1 MQRSPF
7 ALLLAAG
14 IVLGAC
20 TGAATAPAAAAGSA
34 PTVDIVTSLGTIEVV
49 LDPVHAPITVK
60 NFMKYVDKKF
70 YSGGTFFRAVPGFV
84 IQGGNKAKEHT
95 PAAEPPIELETPV
108 KTGVKNVD
116 GAISMARTSDPNS
129 ATSEFFLCDGD
140 QAVLDGTGTVPG
152 YAAFGHVTKNLDLVK
167 KIARM
172 PAADQALVNPVR
184 ILKIVRVR

>member
-14 IVLGAC
+14 VMLGAC
-20 TGAATAPAAAAGSA
+20 TGAATAPAAAAGA
-34 PTVDIVTSLGTIEVV
+34 PTIDIVTSMGTIEVV
-49 LDPVHAPITVK
+49 LDPVHAPLTVK
-60 NFMKYVDKKF
+60 NFMKYVDKNF
-70 YSGGTFFRAVPGFV
+70 YSGGTFFRSVPGFV
-84 IQGGNKAKEHT
+84 IQGGNKTKEGT
-95 PAAEPPIELETPV
+95 PAAEPPIVLETPA

-140 QAVLDGTGTVPG
+140 QARLDGSDSVPG

-167 KIARM
+167 KIARL
-172 PAADQALVNPVR
+172 PADNQALLKPIA
-184 ILKIVRVR
+184 ILKIVRVH